1 MTIAKLFVLHVNA
14 VKRIEGLNQGEE
26 IQEIDSLTHKSA
38 D

>member
-1 MTIAKLFVLHVNA
+1 MNIAKFFALHANA
-14 VKRIEGLNQGEE
+14 TKRIEGLNQGEE